1 MKKKI
6 YTTLLILLIV
16 AIAALLIYL
25 PDFIGYVDSMKNTL
39 STTLAIK

>member
-6 YTTLLILLIV
+6 YTVLAILLII

-25 PDFIGYVDSMKNTL
+25 PDFIGYVDLMKNTL
-39 STTLAIK
+39 STVLAIN